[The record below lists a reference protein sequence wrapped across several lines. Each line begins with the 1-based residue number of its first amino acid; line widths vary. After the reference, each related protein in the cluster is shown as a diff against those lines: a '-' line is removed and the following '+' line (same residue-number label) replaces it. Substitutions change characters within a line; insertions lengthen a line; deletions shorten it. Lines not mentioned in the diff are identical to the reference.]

1 MENHL
6 QKFFQYPFNLDKFT
20 LNVSA
25 EGQIMDSSAR
35 TLEKLEKDNKKKE
48 SVKQVF
54 LDGCVPFSHQV
65 AGHKWGINNTG
76 VLQHPDGTIL
86 KQLQPP
92 PRGPR
97 EMHFYTQVYAKDCT
111 DTRLL
116 DLQQHLPRFYGTWAP
131 RESPHELYL
140 KLEDV
145 TKRFLRPCIMD
156 VKIGKRSYDPFAS
169 LEKREEQISKYPLM
183 EEIGFLLLGMRV
195 YQINSDSYITLDQ
208 FYGRSLGKDT
218 VKNGLTRFFH
228 NGEAL
233 QRHALSLI
241 ISKIRSILRW
251 FEGQTQ
257 LHFYASSLLL
267 VYEGSPRT
275 VNGWKHKRAET
286 GTGHQQGE
294 PQSNCNKPH
303 EALIVQGSLTH
314 SHPYRR
320 ETNANGV
327 CAGSV
332 EEEREE
338 IGMGETKQFGQED
351 AVEVKMIDFAHV
363 FPSNSPDEGYMYG
376 LRNLLSTLEQILKT
390 DI

>member
-1 MENHL
+1 M
-6 QKFFQYPFNLDKFT
+6 T

-25 EGQIMDSSAR
+25 DGQIMDSLSR
-35 TLEKLEKDNKKKE
+35 TLEKLEKDNKKKG
-48 SVKQVF
+48 SVKQVL

-65 AGHKWGINNTG
+65 AGHKCGINNTG

-116 DLQQHLPRFYGTWAP
+116 DLQQHLPKFYGTWAP
-131 RESPHELYL
+131 RESPNELYL

-145 TKRFLRPCIMD
+145 TKRFSRPCIMD

-169 LEKREEQISKYPLM
+169 QEKRKEQISKYPLM

-195 YQINSDSYITLDQ
+195 YQIDSDSYITHDQ

-218 VKNGLTRFFH
+218 IKNGLTRFFH
-228 NGEAL
+228 NGQDL
-233 QRHALSLI
+233 QRHAVSLI

-251 FEGQTQ
+251 FESQTQ

-267 VYEGSPRT
+267 VYEGSPHT
-275 VNGWKHKRAET
+275 FNGWKHKRAEK
-286 GTGHQQGE
+286 GREHQQGE
-294 PQSNCNKPH
+294 PQSNCNKPR
-303 EALIVQGSLTH
+303 EALSVQGSLTH
-314 SHPYRR
+314 SHPYCHER
-320 ETNANGV
+320 NANGMCV
-327 CAGSV
+327 GSV
-332 EEEREE
+332 EVEHEE
-338 IGMGETKQFGQED
+338 IGMGDKKQFGQE

-363 FPSNSPDEGYMYG
+363 FPSNSPDEGYMFG
-376 LRNLLSTLEQILKT
+376 LRNLLSTLEEILK
-390 DI
+390 D